1 MWWDQGKGCAWMIQ
15 ALIPLFV
22 AKFDSIRLMDNT
34 KYSRLLSELIHKIT
48 VNDSK
53 CKCNKYSAATPPP
66 RPHLEENPQ
75 APSASQSLFQCQD
88 DEIPHKPLKDPHQLV
103 NLWNA
108 PISKGSRL
116 QSHLHPVVPR
126 YARHWPQIDFDA
138 TGFGP
143 QKFCEKNLPPAKDRQ
158 RDITT
163 HDYEPLVQHKG
174 HESNSPEEAFLRLVE
189 SIYISDHSSNC
200 TWEWTWWLYDY
211 RINGFSMNQW
221 FCMSMIWEVD
231 SEMFGIA

>member
-1 MWWDQGKGCAWMIQ
+1 MCWDQGKGCTWMIQ

-22 AKFDSIRLMDNT
+22 AKFDSVRLMDNT
-34 KYSRLLSELIHKIT
+34 KYSRLLSKIIHKIT

-75 APSASQSLFQCQD
+75 APSVSQSLFQCQD

-143 QKFCEKNLPPAKDRQ
+143 QKSCEKNLPPAKDRQ

-189 SIYISDHSSNC
+189 SIYISDHFSNC
-200 TWEWTWWLYDY
+200 TWEWTWWL
-211 RINGFSMNQW
+211 
-221 FCMSMIWEVD
+221 
-231 SEMFGIA
+231 